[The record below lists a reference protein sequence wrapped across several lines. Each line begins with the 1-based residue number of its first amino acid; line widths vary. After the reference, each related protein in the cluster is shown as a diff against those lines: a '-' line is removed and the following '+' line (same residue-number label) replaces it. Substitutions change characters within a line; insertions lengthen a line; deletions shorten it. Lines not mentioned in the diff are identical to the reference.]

1 MGTHGTSTWIPRA
14 TSCWWKASYTG
25 KNGKKH
31 ELLVKAD
38 GTETKEWQ
46 DHTRFSAAGVCFW
59 PGGAAL
65 GRLPYTLLQAG
76 KSKWKS
82 QGEAFT
88 HTYATVMEAI

>member
-59 PGGAAL
+59 AWRRGTRAIAVYTAPSWDVKVEIPG
-65 GRLPYTLLQAG
+65 
-76 KSKWKS
+76 
-82 QGEAFT
+82 
-88 HTYATVMEAI
+88 